1 MKIFPACATHIDVS
15 SLIKIIQ
22 VYLCKCLPFSFFV
35 YRTRGVVSHPFPP
48 RNEFPLLRPNRHV
61 PGCFLR
67 PYAPGAIAHSAKIAL
82 HCASWRRYATACSS
96 NFGHWTSLDMWPEPR
111 VHKVSR
117 NSGCLHIRR
126 AKGVMQLTI
135 TSARLNVRRWSVK
148 ENVGW
153 NFFLLLFFFFC
164 YEKFWFRSSKM
175 KIFISWLGIFEEFRR
190 TKKLFV
196 IPECVATTQLNF
208 RGARGGYVYISRYV
222 NRINYIL

>member
-1 MKIFPACATHIDVS
+1 MNLRHKNHP
-15 SLIKIIQ
+15 IQ
-22 VYLCKCLPFSFFV
+22 VYLRNCSPFLSFFFFFV
-35 YRTRGVVSHPFPP
+35 YRLGTRGVVSHPFPP

-126 AKGVMQLTI
+126 AKGGCSWL
-135 TSARLNVRRWSVK
+135 LRRRDWTDVDGSVK
-148 ENVGW
+148 ETLGGIFFSLW
-153 NFFLLLFFFFC
+153 KIRREIYSKGSIREKRGPCRFSNFPF
-164 YEKFWFRSSKM
+164 SKTR
-175 KIFISWLGIFEEFRR
+175 IFIFGWLEFLRR
-190 TKKLFV
+190 EFSKTKKFV
-196 IPECVATTQLNF
+196 IPE
-208 RGARGGYVYISRYV
+208 
-222 NRINYIL
+222 